1 MVIQFS
7 NGTNVWCFDEP
18 QQELPRQQEY
28 EQQQQRQ
35 QQQHGLQPSMPQYQ
49 SATANPAI
57 QIPEMQPQSTEP
69 MPSMVMQF
77 ANGVNLWYMA
87 NERPTVL
94 QPSLAEEATSSA
106 TDDQRASY
114 DTENDVISISDEEE
128 AIDSRTYEIRTD
140 WI

>member
-18 QQELPRQQEY
+18 RQESPRQQE
-28 EQQQQRQ
+28 QQQQD
-35 QQQHGLQPSMPQYQ
+35 GLQPSMPQHQ
-49 SATANPAI
+49 PTTANLM
-57 QIPEMQPQSTEP
+57 PEMQPQSTEP

-77 ANGVNLWYMA
+77 PNGVNLWYMA
-87 NERPTVL
+87 HERPTKL
-94 QPSLAEEATSSA
+94 QPSLTEEATSSA
-106 TDDQRASY
+106 TNDQRTSY